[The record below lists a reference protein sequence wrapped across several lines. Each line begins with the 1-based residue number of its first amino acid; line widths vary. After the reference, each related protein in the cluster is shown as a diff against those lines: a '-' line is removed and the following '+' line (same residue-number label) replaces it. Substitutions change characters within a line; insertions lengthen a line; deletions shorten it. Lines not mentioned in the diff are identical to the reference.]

1 MILNTNSLMQTI
13 DAVNERLL
21 FGQEIP
27 PEEGLEAARWIS
39 SLQGKKGAYRSLF
52 APTPSDYEQGIRLF
66 TGERLV
72 SASAR
77 HILGQEA
84 ARVVCLFGR
93 KDPQVRETY
102 QRATAWM
109 EAAPDFIQS
118 GTFCCGR
125 CTLAFWRHIWVG
137 DFKNKEARLVRGL
150 QAIKESRL
158 GDGKWSRFPFFY
170 AIYTLLDLELEPA
183 IAELHYA
190 QKAMENYARRP
201 REGAYTKRR
210 STIFEKA
217 LERVSR
223 A

>member
-13 DAVNERLL
+13 DAINERLL
-21 FGQEIP
+21 FGQEIA

-39 SLQGKKGAYRSLF
+39 SLQGKKGAYRGLF

-84 ARVVCLFGR
+84 ARVSWLLG
-93 KDPQVRETY
+93 KQDSQVHEAY
-102 QRATAWM
+102 HRATAWM
-109 EAAPDFIQS
+109 QTAPDFIQS
-118 GTFCCGR
+118 GTYCCGR

-137 DFKNKEARLVRGL
+137 NFENKEARLARGL
-150 QAIKESRL
+150 QAMKESRL
-158 GDGKWSRFPFFY
+158 GDGKWTRFPFFY

-183 IAELHYA
+183 IAELRYA
-190 QKAMENYARRP
+190 RNAMENSARRT
-201 REGAYTKRR
+201 REGVYTRRR

-217 LERVSR
+217 LERIS
-223 A
+223 

>member
-21 FGQEIP
+21 FGLAIP
-27 PEEGLEAARWIS
+27 PDEGLEVARWIS
-39 SLQGKKGAYRSLF
+39 SLQGKKGAYRGLF
-52 APTPSDYEQGIRLF
+52 APTPYDYEQGIRVF

-77 HILGQEA
+77 HILGEEA
-84 ARVVCLFGR
+84 ARVVWLYGR
-93 KDPQVRETY
+93 QDAQVSEVY

-109 EAAPDFIQS
+109 QAAPDFIQS
-118 GTFCCGR
+118 GTYCCGR

-137 DFKNKEARLVRGL
+137 NFENKEARIVRGL
-150 QAIKESRL
+150 QVMKESRL

-170 AIYTLLDLELEPA
+170 AVYTLLDLELDPA
-183 IAELHYA
+183 IEELRYA
-190 QKAMENYARRP
+190 QDALENYSRRT
-201 REGAYTKRR
+201 REGAYTRR
-210 STIFEKA
+210 RNTIIEKA
-217 LERVSR
+217 LERISQ